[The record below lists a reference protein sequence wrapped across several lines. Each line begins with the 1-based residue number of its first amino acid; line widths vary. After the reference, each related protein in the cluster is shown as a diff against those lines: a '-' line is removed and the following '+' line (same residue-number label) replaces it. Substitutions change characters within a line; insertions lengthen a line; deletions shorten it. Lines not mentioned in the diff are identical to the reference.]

1 MDGSCD
7 GGDGVVDSDWTC
19 YRDDD
24 IIQQQNAIQAE
35 EALKTPFVGNKVRS
49 TKIKA
54 HTLILN
60 NKASFMFYF
69 LYGDLLPLQHLWQM
83 QFAP

>member
-7 GGDGVVDSDWTC
+7 GGDGVVDAEWSC

-35 EALKTPFVGNKVRS
+35 EALKIPFVGDKVRFS
-49 TKIKA
+49 KTKA
-54 HTLILN
+54 QTLIPN
-60 NKASFMFYF
+60 SA
-69 LYGDLLPLQHLWQM
+69 
-83 QFAP
+83 